1 MEALRSK
8 ILSKLKK
15 PFVCSQRALLLTE
28 SFQKTEGEPNIIRR
42 AKAFYKILSEM
53 DISIEPWQIIVG
65 NFASKPFYTSVFP
78 EYSWRWII
86 DEMDSLSNRDGDKFR
101 ITRKVKNE
109 LYKLSWWEG
118 RSVHDKVM
126 EMLPEETKKQLE
138 SGVISSGLITSGI
151 GQYLPG
157 YKRILSRGIIGIK
170 KDILD
175 RLKKLNLSNPEDFSK
190 RIFYQS
196 LLIVCDGII
205 RFAHRYSALA
215 LEMSNKKMNIRR
227 RKELQEIAK
236 VCKRVPLEPAQS
248 FHEAVQSFWFLHLLS
263 YLEIDGAGISSGCL
277 DQYLFPYYEKDI
289 QSGRISRD
297 DAKRI
302 LISLWINFNQILT
315 FYPERTASIW
325 AGYPI
330 TQQPTLGGVHEDG
343 SDAIND
349 LSWLILEVEDE
360 VRLPQPDIAIIYHK
374 NMDRGFFKKA
384 CTLLPSTM
392 KPKFFNYSIA
402 MKHLLRKGIQRF
414 EVNKFSNIGCVTTAI
429 SGTMWG
435 PTNYGFINL
444 PKCLEL
450 ALNNGFD
457 PLRNIQVGPKT
468 GNVSSF
474 DTFEKIYK
482 AYCKQVEYAIDQ
494 SVIVSHALSNI
505 YKEYLPLPYAS
516 LMVDDCIDK
525 GKDVTSGGAR
535 YHMPGIQ
542 AVGLANVADGLYA
555 LKEIIFKMRKVSL
568 EDFINA
574 LKKNFSGN
582 KRLYKSIEKIPKYGN
597 DVEEVDIIARRVG
610 EQFCREVRRHRSLE
624 GFQFW
629 PALYS
634 ISAHAGMGYYVG
646 ATPDGRKARE
656 PLADGISPAQGRC
669 LNGPTSAI
677 KSVCRINHRIAQNG
691 TLLNMKF
698 NSTMIQDPDKLQ
710 KFMALIDSFM
720 ELGGYHMQFNIIDTE
735 TLREAQKHPERYPDL
750 LVRVAAYVA
759 QFTILPKKL
768 QDDIIARSEFAG

>member
-1 MEALRSK
+1 MEDLRLK

-15 PFVCSQRALLLTE
+15 PKVCTQRALLLTE
-28 SFQKTEGEPNIIRR
+28 SYKETEGEPPILKR
-42 AKAFYKILSEM
+42 AKGFYKILNEM

-86 DEMDSLSNRDGDKFR
+86 DEMDSLSNRDGDKFQVTER
-101 ITRKVKNE
+101 VKNE
-109 LYKLSWWEG
+109 LYKLSWWKG
-118 RSVHDKVM
+118 RSVQDKVM
-126 EMLPEETKKQLE
+126 EILPEETKEQLE

-157 YKRILSRGIIGIK
+157 YDKILHYGIVGVK
-170 KDILD
+170 KDILG
-175 RLKKLNLSNPEDFSK
+175 RIKRLNLSNPEDFSK
-190 RIFYQS
+190 KIFYES
-196 LLIVCDGII
+196 LLIVCDAVII
-205 RFAHRYSALA
+205 FANRYSNLA
-215 LEMSNKKMNIRR
+215 KESSNKVVSSKRK
-227 RKELQEIAK
+227 KELQKISE
-236 VCKRVPLEPAQS
+236 VCKKVPFEPAQN

-263 YLEIDGAGISSGCL
+263 YLEIDGAGISSGRL

-289 QSGRISRD
+289 KSGRIGRD

-315 FYPERTASIW
+315 FYPEKTSSIW

-330 TQQPTLGGVHEDG
+330 TQQPTLGGVLEDG

-349 LSWLILEVEDE
+349 LSRLILEVEDE

-374 NMDRGFFKKA
+374 HMDREFFKKA
-384 CTLLPSTM
+384 CLLLPFTM
-392 KPKFFNYSIA
+392 KPKFFNHLIA
-402 MKHLLRKGIQRF
+402 THHLLKKGIQKSKL
-414 EVNKFSNIGCVTTAI
+414 NDFSNIGCVTIAI

-435 PTNYGFINL
+435 PTNYGFVNL

-450 ALNNGFD
+450 ALNNGID
-457 PLRNIQVGPKT
+457 PLRNIQVGPNT
-468 GNVSSF
+468 GDVSSF
-474 DTFEKIYK
+474 KTFEKIFK
-482 AYCKQVEYAIDQ
+482 AYCSQVEYAIDQ
-494 SVIVSHALSNI
+494 SVIVSHALSNT
-505 YKEYLPLPYAS
+505 YREYLPLPYAS
-516 LMVDDCIDK
+516 IMVEDCIEK
-525 GKDVTSGGAR
+525 GRDVTSGGAR
-535 YHMPGIQ
+535 YNMPGIQ
-542 AVGLANVADGLYA
+542 GVGLANVADGLYT
-555 LKEIIFKMRKVSL
+555 LKEIVFKMKKVSL
-568 EDFINA
+568 KDFVNA
-574 LKKNFSGN
+574 LKANFEGN
-582 KRLYKSIEKIPKYGN
+582 RKLCKSIEKIPKYGN
-597 DVEEVDIIARRVG
+597 DVEEIDLIARRIG
-610 EQFCREVRRHRSLE
+610 EHFCKEVRKYRTLT

-656 PLADGISPAQGRC
+656 PLADGISPGQGRC
-669 LNGPTSAI
+669 ERGPTSAI
-677 KSVCRINHRIAQNG
+677 KSVCRINHKAAQNG

-698 NSTMIQDPDKLQ
+698 NVNMINDPDKLL

-735 TLREAQKHPERYPDL
+735 TLREAQKHPEKYPDL

-759 QFTILPKKL
+759 QFTTLPKRL
-768 QDDIIARSEFAG
+768 QDDIISRSELAR